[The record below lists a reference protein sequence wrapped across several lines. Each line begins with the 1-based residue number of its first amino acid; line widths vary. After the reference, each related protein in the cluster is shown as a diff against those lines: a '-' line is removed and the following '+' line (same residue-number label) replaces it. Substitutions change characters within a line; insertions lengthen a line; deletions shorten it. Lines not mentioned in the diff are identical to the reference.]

1 MGNYSDNKDKHRNAF
16 QHLNLAYKLTCK
28 DTTVV
33 LGQTL
38 SDLEQEKVIR
48 EAQKFADTFQ
58 LSNSKHSIG
67 ENSISTGSPWM
78 GLQPLLP
85 KTGKNHF
92 LIYIK
97 AGLKLDWQ
105 EASNYS
111 TVSVVSQGLGKNPT
125 TFLGRLEEA
134 LIKHTNPDL
143 ESYEGQILQK

>member
-1 MGNYSDNKDKHRNAF
+1 MGEYGPQLVHTTFSLVELKQLKAGLGNYSDNKDKHRNAF

-67 ENSISTGSPWM
+67 ENSISTGSP
-78 GLQPLLP
+78 
-85 KTGKNHF
+85 
-92 LIYIK
+92 
-97 AGLKLDWQ
+97 
-105 EASNYS
+105 
-111 TVSVVSQGLGKNPT
+111 
-125 TFLGRLEEA
+125 
-134 LIKHTNPDL
+134 
-143 ESYEGQILQK
+143 